1 MGDSVPDLKGKAA
14 EQVPSLDDQ
23 QSKKGKGA
31 SSSGGPPPSD
41 TSGGQKRHT
50 SVNDVNFGELQNS
63 AAESQKLMD
72 RFSKLKGVNMKNLS
86 AGGVKNGGFETGRPS
101 PKILD
106 ALKGDTS
113 NAFTRPSLDALQ
125 MLNIRPESNRMATAE
140 EIAAISAKLEGMGL
154 PPEHTAPLFWA
165 IARYCAD
172 TSSSPYSD
180 PKGSFEFPNGAM
192 TRDAVFAIIRDHTT
206 LRQFCRSFAPITWN
220 QMLFNKSPPEGWQ
233 RLGYD
238 ETTKYAAF
246 DVFDFVTNKAAIQ
259 PLEGLLR
266 MPTKEEHI
274 AHETQKRISLDA
286 NRRNARFANNSS
298 LVTGGMFGKDVQTKF
313 NGSNNSD

>member
-1 MGDSVPDLKGKAA
+1 MGDSVPDLKGK
-14 EQVPSLDDQ
+14 EVESIPNLNDQ

-41 TSGGQKRHT
+41 SGGGQKRHT
-50 SVNDVNFGELQNS
+50 SVNDVSFGELQNS

-72 RFSKLKGVNMKNLS
+72 RFSKLKDINMKNLS
-86 AGGVKNGGFETGRPS
+86 AGGVKNGGFETGRPA
-101 PKILD
+101 PKISD

>member
-1 MGDSVPDLKGKAA
+1 MGDQITDSKGKTP
-14 EQVPSLDDQ
+14 VPTPNIDN
-23 QSKKGKGA
+23 QSKKKGQDS
-31 SSSGGPPPSD
+31 SSSGNNE
-41 TSGGQKRHT
+41 TGGGNGDQKRHT
-50 SVNDVNFGELQNS
+50 GVNDVNFSELQNI
-63 AAESQKLMD
+63 AEESQKLMD
-72 RFSKLKGVNMKNLS
+72 RFSKLKDVNMKNLS

-125 MLNIRPESNRMATAE
+125 MLNIKPESNRMATAE

-180 PKGSFEFPNGAM
+180 PKGSFEFPGGAM

-266 MPTKEEHI
+266 VPTKEEQI
-274 AHETQKRISLDA
+274 AHETQKRLSLDA

-313 NGSNNSD
+313 DGSNNSD

>member
-1 MGDSVPDLKGKAA
+1 MGDQITDSKGKTP
-14 EQVPSLDDQ
+14 VPTPNIDN
-23 QSKKGKGA
+23 QSKKKGQDS
-31 SSSGGPPPSD
+31 SSSGNNE
-41 TSGGQKRHT
+41 TGGGNGDQKRHT
-50 SVNDVNFGELQNS
+50 GVNDVNFSELQNI
-63 AAESQKLMD
+63 AEESQKLMD
-72 RFSKLKGVNMKNLS
+72 RFSKLKDVNMKNLS

-125 MLNIRPESNRMATAE
+125 MLNIKPESNRMATAE

-180 PKGSFEFPNGAM
+180 PKGSFEFPGGAM

-266 MPTKEEHI
+266 MPTKEEQI
-274 AHETQKRISLDA
+274 AHETQKRLSLDA

-313 NGSNNSD
+313 DGSNNSD

>member
-1 MGDSVPDLKGKAA
+1 MGDPVPDSKGKTAT
-14 EQVPSLDDQ
+14 
-23 QSKKGKGA
+23 
-31 SSSGGPPPSD
+31 PPPSPNKQQSREGSE
-41 TSGGQKRHT
+41 TLGASGHAPAGDKEIQKRHT
-50 SVNDVNFGELQNS
+50 GVNDVDFSELQNS

-72 RFSKLKGVNMKNLS
+72 RFSKLKDVNMSNLS
-86 AGGVKNGGFETGRPS
+86 AGGVKNGGFETGRPA

-125 MLNIRPESNRMATAE
+125 MLNIKPESNRMATAE

-165 IARYCAD
+165 VARYCAD

-180 PKGSFEFPNGAM
+180 PKGSFEFPGGAM

-238 ETTKYAAF
+238 ETTKFAAF

>member
-1 MGDSVPDLKGKAA
+1 MQNSGD
-14 EQVPSLDDQ
+14 E
-23 QSKKGKGA
+23 SKKML
-31 SSSGGPPPSD
+31 
-41 TSGGQKRHT
+41 
-50 SVNDVNFGELQNS
+50 N
-63 AAESQKLMD
+63 
-72 RFSKLKGVNMKNLS
+72 RFRKLKDMNAKNLS
-86 AGGVKNGGFETGRPS
+86 AGDVKNGGFETGRPS
-101 PKILD
+101 PRISD

-125 MLNIRPESNRMATAE
+125 MLNIKPESNRMATAE

-180 PKGSFEFPNGAM
+180 PRGSFEFPNGAM

-266 MPTKEEHI
+266 MPTKEEQI
-274 AHETQKRISLDA
+274 AHETQKRLSLDA

-298 LVTGGMFGKDVQTKF
+298 LVTGGMFGKDVHTKF